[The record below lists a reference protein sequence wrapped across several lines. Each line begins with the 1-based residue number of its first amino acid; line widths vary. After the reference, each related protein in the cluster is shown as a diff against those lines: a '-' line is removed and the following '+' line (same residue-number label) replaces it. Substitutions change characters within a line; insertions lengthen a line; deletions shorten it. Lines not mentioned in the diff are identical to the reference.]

1 MECVVVV
8 GVLKIGLSGPVAV
21 SPIEFL
27 CLCQVVAAQ
36 QSADLNFG
44 TKQLW
49 KMNEVV

>member
-1 MECVVVV
+1 MECVVGGV
-8 GVLKIGLSGPVAV
+8 VLKIGFSGPVTV
-21 SPIEFL
+21 SPIEFM

-36 QSADLNFG
+36 QSAGLNFG